1 MKIKNALLV
10 IVLGFIIVYSL
21 FFTGLSESELYG
33 VYTNDYKNHRDTV
46 WLCPNGV
53 GYQKIY
59 DKNNRMV
66 YSHKLT
72 WTYDYILPRSSS
84 TISIS
89 SMTFQYDVDY
99 TDSLHSPAEE
109 FLCEPAGWGG
119 MSIGCYN
126 DTIMFFTKCYT
137 EAELL
142 YRNFK
147 FYKVSDLR

>member
-33 VYTNDYKNHRDTV
+33 VYTNDYINHRDTV

-59 DKNNRMV
+59 DKNNQQV
-66 YSHKLT
+66 YSYEFT

-84 TISIS
+84 TISIGGI
-89 SMTFQYDVDY
+89 TLQHDVDF
-99 TDSLHSPAEE
+99 TDSLHLPAEVFE
-109 FLCEPAGWGG
+109 FEPISYSGLSFG
-119 MSIGCYN
+119 SHN
-126 DTIMFFTKCYT
+126 DTIMFYT
-137 EAELL
+137 NCHTDFELE
-142 YRNFK
+142 YWNFK